1 MLLAVDISWAPL
13 LRVMNIEGDAA
24 EGLRVPPFLA

>member
-1 MLLAVDISWAPL
+1 MLLAVDLSWAPPQP
-13 LRVMNIEGDAA
+13 VMNIEGDAA